1 MSKEARTAPSQ
12 LQESRE
18 SRLLGAGFTRRLEFW
33 VSPDGQR
40 ALSAEDAIA
49 ALDSGE
55 IEPGMTLRFPD
66 TGVRALPDELVSRVE
81 RIFHRPPPSP
91 PDWLEPLAVLVAKE
105 LKPIIRSEVRAALR
119 GKS

>member
-1 MSKEARTAPSQ
+1 VSADEQRSPHRPSQ

-18 SRLLGAGFTRRLEFW
+18 SRLLGAGFTRRLELW

-40 ALSAEDAIA
+40 ALTTEDAIA
-49 ALDSGE
+49 ALDGGE
-55 IEPGMTLRFPD
+55 IEPGMTIRVPD
-66 TGVRALPDELVSRVE
+66 TGVRALPDELVE

-91 PDWLEPLAVLVAKE
+91 PDWLEPLAELVAEKLE
-105 LKPIIRSEVRAALR
+105 PAIRAEVRAGLE